1 MCIPTGCAIRQF
13 ESGTEDR
20 TGVCPF
26 PTMELALEAMSN
38 DGSELIDIDYVDID
52 ELNIS
57 TGSWQV
63 VPP

>member
-1 MCIPTGCAIRQF
+1 
-13 ESGTEDR
+13 
-20 TGVCPF
+20 
-26 PTMELALEAMSN
+26 MELALEAMSN